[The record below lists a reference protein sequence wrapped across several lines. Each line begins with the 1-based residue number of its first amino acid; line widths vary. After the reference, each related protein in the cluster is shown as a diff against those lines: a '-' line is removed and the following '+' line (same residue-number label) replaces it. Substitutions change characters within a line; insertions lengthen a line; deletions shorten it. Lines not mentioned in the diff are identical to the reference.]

1 MSKLNIEHEKVILI
15 GIAKLFSDQS
25 AYIIGEL
32 KQQEKMRFNIA
43 VNAVDS
49 FINEIDGKLSDNAK
63 NTLEIISDALNDG
76 LTNFRK
82 ELNESSN
89 N

>member
-1 MSKLNIEHEKVILI
+1 MSKLDIEKEKVILI
-15 GIAKLFSDQS
+15 GIAKLFSEQS

-32 KQQEKMRFNIA
+32 KQQEKIRFNIA

-49 FINEIDGKLSDNAK
+49 FINEIECKLSDNAK
-63 NTLEIISDALNDG
+63 TTLEIITDSLNDG

-82 ELNESSN
+82 ELNEIK
-89 N
+89 

>member
-1 MSKLNIEHEKVILI
+1 MNKLDIEKEKVILI

-49 FINEIDGKLSDNAK
+49 FINEIEGKLSDNAK
-63 NTLEIISDALNDG
+63 TTLEIITDSLNDG
-76 LTNFRK
+76 LTNFRI
-82 ELNESSN
+82 ELKQSV
-89 N
+89 

>member
-1 MSKLNIEHEKVILI
+1 MNKLDIEKEKVILI

-49 FINEIDGKLSDNAK
+49 FINEIEGKLSDNAK
-63 NTLEIISDALNDG
+63 TTLEIITDSLNDG

-82 ELNESSN
+82 ELNELK
-89 N
+89 